1 MSLSPFAL
9 LYIFIIDNGN
19 LFFLTR
25 FLQISY
31 AEKKLVESTS
41 LQAKT
46 ASFLM
51 QL

>member
-1 MSLSPFAL
+1 MLLSPFAI
-9 LYIFIIDNGN
+9 LYISIIDNGN

-25 FLQISY
+25 FLQIPY

-46 ASFLM
+46 ASFLI